1 MNIDKIVVTDR
12 HRADLGDVSDL
23 AASIALHG
31 LLHPIVVTTEGRLIA
46 GERRL
51 AACRSLGW
59 TDVKVTFIEGVTDAA
74 DLLRMERDE
83 NTCRKEMTPSECV
96 ALGRALE
103 ELERPKARE
112 AQSNAGRAAAAA
124 LNGKAASVPPNESR
138 QKFDT
143 REVVAPAVGMSTATY
158 SRAKQLVTAAEN
170 GDEKAA
176 EQVAEMDRTGKVT
189 KPYETWKGRKV
200 NRGQAATT
208 TRDAFGTAANDA
220 TVTPIEAA
228 KRKPSPVKNFKGRKP
243 VDAMEGAINTLSGL
257 TLPMKTLTAE
267 DFADLP
273 DEVRTRW
280 TKELAKALSE
290 LRRVRDLI
298 KE

>member
-31 LLHPIVVTTEGRLIA
+31 LMHPIVVTTEGRLIA

-59 TDVKVTFIEGVTDAA
+59 TDVKVTFIEGVTDAV

-83 NTCRKEMTPSECV
+83 NTCRKEMTPSECI

-103 ELERPKARE
+103 ELERPKAKAAQRE
-112 AQSNAGRAAAAA
+112 GQRRGAAVTNAGAV
-124 LNGKAASVPPNESR
+124 SVPTNEKR
-138 QKFDT
+138 YDT

-158 SRAKQLVTAAEN
+158 SRAKQLVTAAES

-189 KPYETWKGRKV
+189 KPYETWKGQKV
-200 NRGQAATT
+200 NRGEAATT

-280 TKELAKALSE
+280 TKELTKALSE